1 MLKYSEHIGTFQA
14 VVIINFQYNLCF
26 DQSIYLALSH
36 PFEVLGNWL
45 NSLVCG
51 RLLVNVLFGME
62 RMHVQMFPM

>member
-51 RLLVNVLFGME
+51 RLW
-62 RMHVQMFPM
+62 